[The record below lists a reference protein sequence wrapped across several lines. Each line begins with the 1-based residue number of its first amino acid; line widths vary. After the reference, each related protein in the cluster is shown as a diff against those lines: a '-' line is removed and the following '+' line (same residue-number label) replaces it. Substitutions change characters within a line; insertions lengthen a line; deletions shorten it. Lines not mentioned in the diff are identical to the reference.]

1 VYKATG
7 KRDPLLDAFKP
18 DECEQAL
25 FTLWQD
31 IRRACPVGMNGIM
44 LTWGA
49 IKEYQEVTGYELTAF
64 EIDAVLIIEN
74 TVMEAA
80 NGNR

>member
-1 VYKATG
+1 
-7 KRDPLLDAFKP
+7 
-18 DECEQAL
+18 
-25 FTLWQD
+25 
-31 IRRACPVGMNGIM
+31 MNGVM
-44 LTWGA
+44 LTWGT
-49 IKEYQEVTGYELTAF
+49 IKEYQEVYGYELTAY

>member
-1 VYKATG
+1 
-7 KRDPLLDAFKP
+7 
-18 DECEQAL
+18 
-25 FTLWQD
+25 
-31 IRRACPVGMNGIM
+31 MNGVM

-64 EIDAVLIIEN
+64 EIDAVLVIEN